1 MEKAKAKSKVA
12 VKAAKS
18 AASPV
23 EAMRKRLK
31 AEKID
36 YIFAQFVDIHGSAKV
51 KLVPSSTLEDIVES
65 GAGFAGGAVWG
76 MGQGAHSH
84 DLMGRADLD
93 SYTPLPWEPG
103 FARIACDIYVDGK
116 PHPYCPRGNLK
127 RVLAK
132 LAGMDLQFNVG
143 IEPEF
148 FLVKRNPDGSI
159 AVWDE
164 AGFDKLDKPC
174 YDYKGISQPLPFLKE
189 LNDCMTSLG
198 WGNYQTDHEDAN
210 GQYEVNF
217 QYADALTSADRF
229 TFFKMMA
236 SQIAKK
242 HDLIVTH
249 MAKPFGDRT
258 GSGAHYHFS
267 IKNVK
272 TGEQVF
278 KAKGA
283 DPRGLG
289 QSEFA
294 YHFIGGVLK
303 HAKALCAIASPT
315 VNCYKRIQVGPALTG
330 NVSGFTWTPAFI
342 SYGDNN
348 RTQLL
353 RCPAPGRF
361 EDRSISGAHNP
372 YLMLA
377 AYITAGLDGVANKID
392 PGDPVIGS
400 DMYAESSGAAPK
412 RKSEPKQILPQSL
425 YEAIEEFKKDEVVKS
440 ALGPIADEFIKLKE
454 MEWRLYHRT
463 ISQWEIDRYL
473 TLF

>member
-1 MEKAKAKSKVA
+1 MEMKKTGKAKGT
-12 VKAAKS
+12 AAPS
-18 AASPV
+18 NGAATV
-23 EAMRKRLK
+23 ESLSKRLEK
-31 AEKID
+31 EKID
-36 YIFAQFVDIHGSAKV
+36 YLFAQFVDIHGSAKV
-51 KLVPSSTLEDIVES
+51 KLVPSSTLKNIVEE

-84 DLMGRADLD
+84 DLMGRGDLD
-93 SYTPLPWEPG
+93 SYTPVPWEPG
-103 FARIACDIYVDGK
+103 MGRIACDIHVDGK
-116 PHPYCPRGNLK
+116 PHPYCPRSNLK
-127 RVLAK
+127 RVLST
-132 LAGMDLQFNVG
+132 LTGMGYKFNVG

-148 FLVKRNPDGSI
+148 FLVKRLPSGGI

-164 AGFDKLDKPC
+164 EGYDKLDKPC

-189 LNDCMTSLG
+189 LNDYMTMLG

-236 SQIAKK
+236 SQVARK
-242 HDLIVTH
+242 HGLLVTH

-267 IKNVK
+267 MADIK
-272 TGEQVF
+272 TGENAF
-278 KAKGA
+278 KAKGK
-283 DPRGLG
+283 DPKGLG
-289 QSEFA
+289 QSELA
-294 YHFIGGVLK
+294 YHFIGGILA

-361 EDRSISGAHNP
+361 EDRSISSAHNP

-377 AYITAGLDGVANKID
+377 AYITAGLDGVKRKLD
-392 PGDPVIGS
+392 PGMPVLGS
-400 DMYAESSGAAPK
+400 NMYAENPGKALESGAA
-412 RKSEPKQILPQSL
+412 ILPQSL
-425 YEAIEEFKKDEVVKS
+425 PEAIEELKKDEVVQS
-440 ALGPIADEFIKLKE
+440 GLGPIAGEFIKLKE

-463 ISQWEIDRYL
+463 ISQWEIERYL